1 MINIKNA
8 INVLIEDNKL
18 YAECGELFKY
28 LIEVKTNIRNIEY
41 HNLSWQLA
49 QAVDITYS
57 KKLLDGNLNIFDVIA
72 AYSTSNLK
80 GTIAKKYIKTIF
92 EVTIMVSDYRR
103 NNQELK
109 LDIID
114 SIRCNLWLKFSKKN
128 VNKID
133 WEKLLINQQNIKT
146 YQSLLNGT
154 SSNSPLYFLPIFI
167 YMTWCLLKDD
177 KYFWVI
183 LSTLINLYLMKN
195 QLIFAPT
202 LPWNYPLIY
211 LQSDFIDTLKEIET
225 NIMAIKKLSKMVFD
239 IIKQASVIIRAFVSK
254 STLLVS
260 DLENKIEKN
269 KIIKNL
275 SNSEY
280 KDLLKVLAFDKKT
293 FEKITKTK
301 DSQKIIDELEKLNLI
316 KIINNENNNK
326 VYMFKD
332 FFDSIRK
339 LDRNKSEKTTKI
351 FILNENLS

>member
-1 MINIKNA
+1 MINIRRA
-8 INVLIEDNKL
+8 IDNLLEDNKL

-57 KKLLDGNLNIFDVIA
+57 KKLLDDNLNIFDVIA

-80 GTIAKKYIKTIF
+80 GTKTKKYIKTFF
-92 EVTIMVSDYRR
+92 EVTIMASDYRR
-103 NNQELK
+103 NNPELK
-109 LDIID
+109 LEIID
-114 SIRCNLWLKFSKKN
+114 FIRQNLWLKLSKKN
-128 VNKID
+128 VKKLE
-133 WEKLLINQQNIKT
+133 WEKLLNQQNLKT

-154 SSNSPLYFLPIFI
+154 SSNSPLYFLPIFV
-167 YMTWCLLKDD
+167 YMTWCILKED
-177 KYFWVI
+177 KYFWII
-183 LSTLINLYLMKN
+183 LDVLVNLYLMKN

-202 LPWNYPLIY
+202 LPWSYPLVY
-211 LQSDFIDTLKEIET
+211 LQSDFSHTLYELESNSI
-225 NIMAIKKLSKMVFD
+225 AIKKLSKMIFD
-239 IIKQASVIIRAFVSK
+239 IIKQSSVIIRAFVSK

-269 KIIKNL
+269 KVMKNL

-280 KDLLKVLAFDKKT
+280 KDLLKVLAFDKKI

-301 DSQKIIDELEKLNLI
+301 ETEKIISELEKLNLI
-316 KIINNENNNK
+316 KIINNENNNS

-332 FFDSIRK
+332 FFDSIKK